1 MKKHFAALTA
11 GLLTLTLAACGG
23 GGLTTFDAT
32 AYIQGLMD
40 ETYLGKFSEE
50 YMESVDIDLEE
61 AEATYRTSLEVEFQY
76 LADAFELDQDYLS
89 EEVYEDALDMIADL
103 YQNAR
108 YEVKPATKTE
118 KGFAVEVV
126 VQPYDLV
133 AVIYEEYME
142 DYGKDFNEK
151 YSDYTTEM
159 IQAMSDADYEAFL
172 TKYENDWA
180 SGIIQLFRDHA
191 AEGGYLDAESIIV
204 QFAPDD
210 DGLYSISDN
219 DFANLDSLIL
229 AYQR

>member
-1 MKKHFAALTA
+1 MKKLITTLTA
-11 GLLTLTLAACGG
+11 GLLALTLTACG

-50 YMESVDIDLEE
+50 YMKSVNIDLEE
-61 AEATYRTSLEVEFQY
+61 AEKTYRNSLEVEFQY
-76 LADAFELDQDYLS
+76 LANAFELDQEYLS
-89 EEVYEDALDMIADL
+89 EEVYEDALDLLADI

-126 VQPYDLV
+126 VQPYDIV

-142 DYGKDFNEK
+142 DYGKTFNEK
-151 YSDYTTEM
+151 YTDYTAEK
-159 IQAMSDADYEAFL
+159 IQAMSDTQYEDFL
-172 TKYENDWA
+172 TEYENDWA
-180 SGIIQLFRDHA
+180 SGILQLFRDHA
-191 AEGGYLDAESIIV
+191 AEGGYLDAESIII
-204 QFAPDD
+204 QLAPDT
-210 DGLYSISDN
+210 DGLYTISDN
-219 DFANLDSLIL
+219 DFSNLDALIL